1 MSELHKVSEELDDRA
16 LVAAVVAGHCEAFE
30 TLVIRHQDRI
40 YTLLSRL
47 CGCPHQA
54 TDLAQ
59 ETFISAYRNLS
70 AFENRSEF
78 FTWLYRIACNHAAAA
93 HRRKKPMASLD
104 QRSGSQRDDGE
115 RNRSFEPAAKTSS
128 VSAAMESSENARK
141 IADALAGIDEIF
153 RTVVVLR
160 DMEAPA
166 TRKFPKR
173 STFRLGLFE
182 AGCIAA
188 DWQSSSCCM
197 PILKRRFERD
207 FPGSNQN
214 QQRSLKSRFHSVLSE
229 MHSHFFLNQWL

>member
-104 QRSGSQRDDGE
+104 QLRSGSQRDDGE

-160 DMEAPA
+160 DMEGASYEEISETLDIPVG
-166 TRKFPKR
+166 TVR
-173 STFRLGLFE
+173 SRLHRGRL
-182 AGCIAA
+182 AVKQLLYA
-188 DWQSSSCCM
+188 DFGNGSSKEIS
-197 PILKRRFERD
+197 PDRIKINR
-207 FPGSNQN
+207 G
-214 QQRSLKSRFHSVLSE
+214 H
-229 MHSHFFLNQWL
+229 